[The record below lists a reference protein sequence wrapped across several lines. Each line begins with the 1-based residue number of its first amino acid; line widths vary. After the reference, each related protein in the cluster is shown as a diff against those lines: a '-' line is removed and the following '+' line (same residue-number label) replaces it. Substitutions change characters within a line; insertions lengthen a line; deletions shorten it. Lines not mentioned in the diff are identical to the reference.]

1 MKTQPAL
8 PIIEVKKNGAK
19 FEVHWDYQ
27 HAPETQVLRT
37 QRDRLD
43 GFIDGVLVALDI
55 PSKNAVCAVALTG
68 VVKRLEES
76 TTIKL
81 AKILTD
87 LLHPLVTA
95 EHKKQAK
102 HANLPHVKYAAE
114 REKRALLEAHP
125 DPLDS

>member
-8 PIIEVKKNGAK
+8 PIIEVKKNGSK

-37 QRDRLD
+37 QCDRLD

-68 VVKRLEES
+68 MVKRLEES
-76 TTIKL
+76 TAIKL
-81 AKILTD
+81 ANILTD

-95 EHKKQAK
+95 EHKKQVK
-102 HANLPHVKYAAE
+102 YANLPHVKYAAE
-114 REKRALLEAHP
+114 REKRALFEAHP